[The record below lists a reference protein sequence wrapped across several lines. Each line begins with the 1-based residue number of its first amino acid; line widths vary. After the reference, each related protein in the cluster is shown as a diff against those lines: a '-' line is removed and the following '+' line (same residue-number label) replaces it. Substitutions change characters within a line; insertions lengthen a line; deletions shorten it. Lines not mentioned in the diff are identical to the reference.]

1 MSSEPGLGYTEPKD
15 AYHGLEVELMQVQA
29 DIEEVAMM
37 IRQSHGETQTLTRRD
52 TQMSNRLRQIET
64 NLESY
69 SREEIRE
76 IYNSVR
82 ESQMR
87 LFLMRGQIEQLEHRR
102 RTLEAYT
109 QQIQQMMTLT
119 QSLSAR
125 PSPPPPAA
133 KPPVGEPVSQTAQQT
148 IVRII
153 DAQEKER
160 RALARQMHDGPAT
173 SLSNLVLQA
182 EVVER
187 LFSLDPDEARNE
199 LGVLKVAVN
208 STFQRTRDF
217 IFNLRPMI
225 LDDLGLFPTL
235 RRYVQEFQNKTKI
248 ATELTIMGRDRR
260 MPAHIEVIIFR
271 AIQELLNNILQHAN
285 ASRVQINID
294 VGDAEVSA
302 MVEDDGSGFDVQ
314 RTLSEAGASK
324 KIGISGII
332 ERTELLGGDIQFDSV
347 LGRGTRV
354 SLRLPTPD

>member
-1 MSSEPGLGYTEPKD
+1 VSSEQGRARLEAKD
-15 AYHGLEVELMQVQA
+15 AFDDLETELKKVQA

-52 TQMSNRLRQIET
+52 TQMSNRLRQIEA
-64 NLESY
+64 NLENY

-76 IYNSVR
+76 IYDSVH

-102 RTLEAYT
+102 RTLEAYAK
-109 QQIQQMMTLT
+109 QLEQIMDLT
-119 QSLSAR
+119 QSIAAIQAETA
-125 PSPPPPAA
+125 PAA
-133 KPPVGEPVSQTAQQT
+133 LPAVVAPVPQTAQQT

-187 LFSLDPDEARNE
+187 LFSIDPEQARTE
-199 LGVLKVAVN
+199 LGVLKVAVI

-217 IFNLRPMI
+217 IFNLRPMM

-235 RRYVQEFQNKTKI
+235 RRFVQEFQNKTKI
-248 ATELTIMGRDRR
+248 ATELTIMGKDRR
-260 MPAHIEVIIFR
+260 LPAHIEVIIFR
-271 AIQELLNNILQHAN
+271 AVQELLNNTLQHAN
-285 ASRVQINID
+285 ASRVQVSID
-294 VGDAEVSA
+294 VGAAIVSA
-302 MVEDDGSGFDVQ
+302 TVEDDGSGFDVQ
-314 RTLSEAGASK
+314 RTLSEASGNK
-324 KIGISGII
+324 KIGISSII
-332 ERTELLGGDIQFDSV
+332 ERTELLGGEIQFDSV
-347 LGRGTRV
+347 FGRGTRV
-354 SLRLPTPD
+354 SLKLPTSD

>member
-1 MSSEPGLGYTEPKD
+1 MSSEPGPAELRD
-15 AYHGLEVELMQVQA
+15 AYQGLEAELKHVQA

-52 TQMSNRLRQIET
+52 TQMSNRLRQIEA
-64 NLESY
+64 NLENY

-76 IYNSVR
+76 IYDSVR

-102 RTLEAYT
+102 RTLDAYT
-109 QQIQQMMTLT
+109 KQIQQMMALT
-119 QSLSAR
+119 QSLAAR
-125 PSPPPPAA
+125 PPPAA
-133 KPPVGEPVSQTAQQT
+133 TPPVGEPVSQTAQQT

-187 LFSLDPDEARNE
+187 LFTLDPDQARNE

-217 IFNLRPMI
+217 IFNLRPMM

-248 ATELTIMGRDRR
+248 TTQLTIMGRDRR
-260 MPAHIEVIIFR
+260 LPAHIEVIIFR
-271 AIQELLNNILQHAN
+271 AIQELLSNTLQHAN
-285 ASRVQINID
+285 ASRVEINVD
-294 VGDAEVSA
+294 VGDDIVSA
-302 MVEDDGSGFDVQ
+302 VVEDDGSGFDVQ

-324 KIGISGII
+324 KIGLSSII

-354 SLRLPTPD
+354 SMRLPTPE

>member
-1 MSSEPGLGYTEPKD
+1 VSSEPGPGYTELND
-15 AYHGLEVELMQVQA
+15 AYYGLEGELKHVQA

-37 IRQSHGETQTLTRRD
+37 IRQSQGETQTLTRRD

-76 IYNSVR
+76 IYDSVR

-109 QQIQQMMTLT
+109 KQIQQMMALT
-119 QSLSAR
+119 QSLAAR
-125 PSPPPPAA
+125 PAPAA
-133 KPPVGEPVSQTAQQT
+133 TPPVGEPVSQTAQQT

-187 LFSLDPDEARNE
+187 LFSLDLEQARNE

-260 MPAHIEVIIFR
+260 MPVHIEVIIFR
-271 AIQELLNNILQHAN
+271 AIQELLNNTLQHAN

-294 VGDAEVSA
+294 VGDAVVSA
-302 MVEDDGSGFDVQ
+302 VVEDDGSGFDVQ
-314 RTLSEAGASK
+314 RTLSQAGANK

-354 SLRLPTPD
+354 SLRLPTSE